1 MHQFVHTFF
10 TNLNIGAYRSAG
22 ITTFTLRNQV
32 FLAAFEESIVEI
44 FEFDENANESF
55 VLKQKMNLDSYL
67 LETTQFHFSATPLWK

>member
-1 MHQFVHTFF
+1 MHQFVLIFF
-10 TNLNIGAYRSAG
+10 TNLNIGAYRSVG

-55 VLKQKMNLDSYL
+55 VLKQQMNLNPYL
-67 LETTQFHFSATPLWK
+67 LTATHFHISAASLWK